1 MGPRRPLLMAAAEGL
16 AVRAARARAGARA
29 GRAAVPKSAV
39 ARRRRTLGRR
49 GATQQRGEAACGP
62 MDATSAGR
70 MARRLQRAARRRP
83 SVRVDLGSA
92 HRNHP
97 DGFGVERQCLLLHC
111 LQTAAS
117 AMRFAK
123 SQSSKHTLLTALRAA
138 YMPHLRDRR
147 TPASIVY
154 RSQPLAAAHQP
165 RLCLCP
171 RRGRV
176 PGPVQSRCLAR
187 RRWGRALRR
196 RCVEWRTEGRR
207 VAAQRRKRH
216 RPLRGRRGEARRP
229 RRR

>member
-1 MGPRRPLLMAAAEGL
+1 MGPRRPLRMAAAEGL

-92 HRNHP
+92 SSESS
-97 DGFGVERQCLLLHC
+97 GWIWCGCLLLHC